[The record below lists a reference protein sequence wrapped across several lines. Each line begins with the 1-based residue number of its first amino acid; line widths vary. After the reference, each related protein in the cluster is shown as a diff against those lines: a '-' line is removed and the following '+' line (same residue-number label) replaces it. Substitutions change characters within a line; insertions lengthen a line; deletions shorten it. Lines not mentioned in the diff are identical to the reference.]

1 MDPLVMTLR
10 GLQASA
16 NNQGSAAPMT
26 WKALSAITRDQGAPF
41 LDYNGFDARWKQEEQ
56 LPPEQQILHNL
67 VDRYDGAGL
76 VIKTNNKEQTAR
88 GPSDENQAKKKIGQ
102 MARHA
107 MK

>member
-1 MDPLVMTLR
+1 MTLR
-10 GLQASA
+10 SLQASA
-16 NNQGSAAPMT
+16 NNQGSVAPMT

-41 LDYNGFDARWKQEEQ
+41 ISYDGFDARWKQEEQ
-56 LPPEQQILHNL
+56 LPPEQQPLHNL

-76 VIKTNNKEQTAR
+76 VIKTNKKEAVR
-88 GPSDENQAKKKIGQ
+88 GVSDENPAKKKISQ